1 MLRQA
6 VSGNVRSVKNHYAPL
21 LWVALLVP
29 VAVGSAQRATSPP
42 APAAAGVTA
51 KVVTAADAFLKTLN
65 ESDRAKATFG
75 FASPQRTGWSNLPSG
90 IFQRNGARLGDLTP
104 PQREAAMALVAS
116 ALSSPGYKKVLDIM
130 NGDEVL
136 KNRGGGRTGGRQ
148 GAAGTPPAGTPPAGP
163 PPAGAPAGR
172 GRGSVQFGQDEYYI
186 ALLGTPSTTTPWII
200 QFGGHHLAINVT
212 VVGAN
217 SVLTPSLPA
226 AQPATYTLNG
236 QTIRPLGNENDKGFA
251 LINALTPDQQKQ
263 AILNYKVSDL
273 VLGPGNDGK
282 VIQPEGI
289 QGSALTPSQQSLLLD
304 VAHEWVGI
312 LNDEGAAARM
322 AEIRSN
328 LPRTYFAWSGA
339 TENGG
344 LAYFRIQGPTVH
356 IEYAPQQGD
365 LDHIHTIYR
374 DPTND
379 YGARL
384 IAR

>member
-1 MLRQA
+1 MSTGRSPLDAKRRASAGSSYLRRRA
-6 VSGNVRSVKNHYAPL
+6 VSGNVRGVKNHYTPL
-21 LWVALLVP
+21 LWLALLVP
-29 VAVGSAQRATSPP
+29 VAVGSAQRASSPP

-51 KVVTAADAFLKTLN
+51 KVVAAADVFLKTLS
-65 ESDRAKATFG
+65 ESERAKVTFG
-75 FASPQRTGWSNLPSG
+75 FTSPQRTGWSNLPSG
-90 IFQRNGARLGDLTP
+90 IFERKGARLGDLTP
-104 PQREAAMALVAS
+104 PQREAALALVAS
-116 ALSSPGYKKVLDIM
+116 ALSSAGYKKVLDII

-186 ALLGTPSTTTPWII
+186 ALLGTPSTTTPWLI

-236 QTIRPLGNENDKGFA
+236 QTIRPLGNENDRGFA
-251 LINALTPDQQKQ
+251 LINALTPEQQKQ

-289 QGSALTPSQQSLLLD
+289 QGGAALLLPPIPQLLGPVRLGRVVD
-304 VAHEWVGI
+304 QPETHHVG
-312 LNDEGAAARM
+312 LNKEPFAAV
-322 AEIRSN
+322 
-328 LPRTYFAWSGA
+328 L
-339 TENGG
+339 
-344 LAYFRIQGPTVH
+344 LA
-356 IEYAPQQGD
+356 
-365 LDHIHTIYR
+365 
-374 DPTND
+374 
-379 YGARL
+379 
-384 IAR
+384 

>member
-21 LWVALLVP
+21 LWLALLVP

-65 ESDRAKATFG
+65 ESERAKVTFG

-90 IFQRNGARLGDLTP
+90 IFQRNGARLGDLDTAAARSGDGAGRVCTELGGLQESP
-104 PQREAAMALVAS
+104 RHHEWRRGPEEQRWWTH
-116 ALSSPGYKKVLDIM
+116 
-130 NGDEVL
+130 
-136 KNRGGGRTGGRQ
+136 GR
-148 GAAGTPPAGTPPAGP
+148 PAGRCGNASCRGTSRGPASRRS
-163 PPAGAPAGR
+163 ASGR

-186 ALLGTPSTTTPWII
+186 ALLGTPSATTPWII

-226 AQPATYTLNG
+226 AQPAKYTLNG

-251 LINALTPDQQKQ
+251 LINALTAEQQKQ

-273 VLGPGNDGK
+273 VLG
-282 VIQPEGI
+282 
-289 QGSALTPSQQSLLLD
+289 
-304 VAHEWVGI
+304 
-312 LNDEGAAARM
+312 
-322 AEIRSN
+322 
-328 LPRTYFAWSGA
+328 SG
-339 TENGG
+339 E
-344 LAYFRIQGPTVH
+344 
-356 IEYAPQQGD
+356 
-365 LDHIHTIYR
+365 
-374 DPTND
+374 
-379 YGARL
+379 
-384 IAR
+384 